1 MTKPKTPDPELECRL
16 RIVAGKLDGIEDVM
30 RMVYEAAEPEQVIT
44 GHALLLLMNVAGE
57 ASKELHNMAGEL
69 EAHRLSRTD
78 Q

>member
-30 RMVYEAAEPEQVIT
+30 RMVYEADAEPEKFIT

-57 ASKELHNMAGEL
+57 ASKELHIMADEL
-69 EAHRLSRTD
+69 EAAI
-78 Q
+78 